1 MRRMMRW
8 LTITVGLGTCL
19 LLTLSV
25 PQILPGATKVP
36 LKVLR
41 VGADP
46 DFRPIT
52 FADKAGKLIGYDVD
66 FATELAKRLG
76 VPLQYQGVA
85 WDGIIPALT
94 GGKIDAITNMVITD
108 KRKEVVAFSR
118 PYMEQTITT
127 VVRTDKPSFNP
138 GRADLAKLRVGVQ
151 VNTSAAAAVEKIG
164 GIKPT
169 TYNTVADEFND
180 LVLGRLDVVVMESL
194 GAGYTTKELYKGKLR
209 VTGQKLTDEPA
220 LIGAALRKQDT
231 ALLAAVNDTIEAMI
245 KDGTLDKINKK
256 WFGDIKLI
264 PSM

>member
-1 MRRMMRW
+1 MRSRGVVAA
-8 LTITVGLGTCL
+8 LAL
-19 LLTLSV
+19 LLMACVLLV
-25 PQILPGATKVP
+25 PQALPGAPKVP

-52 FADKAGKLIGYDVD
+52 FADKSGKLIGYDVD
-66 FATELAKRLG
+66 FATELASRLG
-76 VPLQYQGVA
+76 IPLDYQGVA

-94 GGKIDAITNMVITD
+94 GGKIDSITDMVITD
-108 KRKEVVAFSR
+108 KRKEVVAFSQ

-127 VVRTDKPSFNP
+127 VVRADKPGFNP
-138 GRADLAKLRVGVQ
+138 GRNDLAALKVGVQ
-151 VNTSAAAAVEKIG
+151 VNTSAAGALEKIPG
-164 GIKPT
+164 VKPT

-180 LVLGRLDVVVMESL
+180 LVLGRIDVVAMESL

-220 LIGAALRKQDT
+220 LIGAAFRKEDT
-231 ALLAAVNDTIEAMI
+231 ALVDAANEVIRAMI
-245 KDGTLDKINKK
+245 KDGALERINKK